1 MIYLRV
7 SCVHCDFN
15 VVTFLCVSLA
25 GCSLKKFIVRL
36 KRKSDWDLSLSHLDK
51 GHPTTRAGTHEGL
64 LPGVQAPVVVQG
76 VSLRELALAELAGVL
91 LHPSVH
97 VHVVLEARD
106 PVEALPTLLA
116 HERLDVGV
124 LHRVQLQ
131 LAAVVE
137 HGVTV
142 LAGELLAD
150 LGVVDVQ
157 FVLLGQPLGGEL
169 LGTVAA
175 HHCRAP
181 LPVLAALVD
190 LQEVLGL
197 EDRVALVTLMGHL
210 LLEVDLVL
218 GGLHLVA
225 PVDSLLVEVERAD
238 WEKPSALGAVGK
250 VSLVPVE

>member
-1 MIYLRV
+1 M
-7 SCVHCDFN
+7 
-15 VVTFLCVSLA
+15 
-25 GCSLKKFIVRL
+25 
-36 KRKSDWDLSLSHLDK
+36 
-51 GHPTTRAGTHEGL
+51 
-64 LPGVQAPVVVQG
+64 QAPVVVQG

-116 HERLDVGV
+116 HERLDVRV

-137 HGVTV
+137 HGVAI

-175 HHCRAP
+175 HHSGAP
-181 LPVLAALVD
+181 LPMLPSLVN
-190 LQEVLGL
+190 LKEVLGP
-197 EDRVALVTLMGHL
+197 EDGVALVALVRHL
-210 LLEVDLVL
+210 LLELDLVL
-218 GGLHLVA
+218 GSLHFVA
-225 PVDSLLVEVERAD
+225 PVDPLFVEVERAD